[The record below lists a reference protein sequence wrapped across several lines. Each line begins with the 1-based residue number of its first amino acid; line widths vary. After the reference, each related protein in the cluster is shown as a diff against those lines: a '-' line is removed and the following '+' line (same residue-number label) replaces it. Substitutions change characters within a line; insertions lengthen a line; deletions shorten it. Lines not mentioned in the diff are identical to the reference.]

1 MSLFYQRGRILHFF
15 RSFSIFRQ
23 GSCLISLYPIF
34 SHSFS
39 ELSLSFPSLSYHSNP
54 VSSISCDVPE
64 FSPLP
69 LSRTLEKCAF
79 LQSAV
84 TVSSS
89 IASQK
94 LYWSSAEALRM
105 LYRSSIIQL
114 LNKPAANLLSLQLIY
129 YLLIS
134 RQKGILLLSSMQ
146 HYTALHALALLA
158 YSTLYNQP
166 ARPIEPNAAFPHHF
180 HILPTMP
187 RIRIRMLC
195 TGFLYSSGIIS
206 HSYVKIDYRSILSP
220 ERKWFF
226 DSKRISPYLLYH
238 RGVSTHKYSR
248 PRSNGQLYLFLYYY
262 YISIATQV

>member
-1 MSLFYQRGRILHFF
+1 MPLFYQMGHILHFS

-34 SHSFS
+34 SPSFS
-39 ELSLSFPSLSYHSNP
+39 ELSISFPPLFPSLIP

-69 LSRTLEKCAF
+69 LSRILEKGAF

-89 IASQK
+89 IAGQK

-134 RQKGILLLSSMQ
+134 RQKEILLLSS
-146 HYTALHALALLA
+146 L
-158 YSTLYNQP
+158 
-166 ARPIEPNAAFPHHF
+166 
-180 HILPTMP
+180 
-187 RIRIRMLC
+187 
-195 TGFLYSSGIIS
+195 
-206 HSYVKIDYRSILSP
+206 
-220 ERKWFF
+220 
-226 DSKRISPYLLYH
+226 
-238 RGVSTHKYSR
+238 
-248 PRSNGQLYLFLYYY
+248 
-262 YISIATQV
+262 

>member
-39 ELSLSFPSLSYHSNP
+39 ELSLSFPSLSSPSNP

-134 RQKGILLLSSMQ
+134 RQKGILLLSSM
-146 HYTALHALALLA
+146 
-158 YSTLYNQP
+158 
-166 ARPIEPNAAFPHHF
+166 
-180 HILPTMP
+180 
-187 RIRIRMLC
+187 
-195 TGFLYSSGIIS
+195 
-206 HSYVKIDYRSILSP
+206 
-220 ERKWFF
+220 
-226 DSKRISPYLLYH
+226 
-238 RGVSTHKYSR
+238 
-248 PRSNGQLYLFLYYY
+248 
-262 YISIATQV
+262 